1 MKISE
6 IFDQWGIFTAL
17 QNKHPP
23 WENDITAL
31 TFDIYYKTSRGE
43 KICTP
48 FLEHFAPLSE
58 SKIGIIATFLIELY
72 GNNWSKEYNTLNLVY
87 NPIEN
92 YRRIETEHSEGEFD
106 ENNDQTETPTNR
118 KTTSS
123 HSGYENNN
131 LTKTAEVEVS
141 GTVNVK
147 TDRDGT
153 NSNDRTLDARG
164 NIGIT
169 TTQSLIQQE
178 RDLIVD
184 CTEFYVRKFAEAFNL
199 SMEVNC
205 YGWF

>member
-1 MKISE
+1 MKPEWIKN
-6 IFDQWGIFTAL
+6 L
-17 QNKHPP
+17 KH
-23 WENDITAL
+23 NL
-31 TFDIYYKTSRGE
+31 TFVTDGE
-43 KICTP
+43 VNQRILTKYRLYEYLTP
-48 FLEHFAPLSE
+48 CEKDNIAILQS
-58 SKIGIIATFLIELY
+58 IIDEWSTYTNKLY
-72 GNNWSKEYNTLNLVY
+72 ETTMYEYD
-87 NPIEN
+87 PIEN
-92 YRRIETEHSEGEFD
+92 YRRVETEHSEGEFD

-118 KTTSS
+118 KTTAS
-123 HSGYENNN
+123 HSGYEINNN
-131 LTKTAEVEVS
+131 LATTSEVEIS

-153 NSNDRTLDARG
+153 NSNNRTLDARG

>member
-1 MKISE
+1 MKPEWIKN
-6 IFDQWGIFTAL
+6 L
-17 QNKHPP
+17 KH
-23 WENDITAL
+23 NL
-31 TFDIYYKTSRGE
+31 TFVTDAEVNQRILTKYRLYE
-43 KICTP
+43 YLTP
-48 FLEHFAPLSE
+48 CEQDNKAILQS
-58 SKIGIIATFLIELY
+58 IIDEWSTYTNKLY
-72 GNNWSKEYNTLNLVY
+72 ETTKYEYD
-87 NPIEN
+87 PIEN

-118 KTTSS
+118 KTTTSN
-123 HSGYENNN
+123 SGYEVAGT
-131 LTKTAEVEVS
+131 LKPTVETAIS

-153 NSNDRTLDARG
+153 NSNDRTMEARG

-184 CTEFYVRKFAEAFNL
+184 CTEYYVRKFAEAFNL